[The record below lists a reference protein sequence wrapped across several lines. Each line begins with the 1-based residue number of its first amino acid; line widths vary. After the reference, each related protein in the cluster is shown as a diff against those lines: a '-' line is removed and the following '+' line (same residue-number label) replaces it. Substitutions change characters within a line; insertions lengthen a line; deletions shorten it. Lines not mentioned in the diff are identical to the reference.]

1 MWEYLLSTLPDWIR
15 FAVGPGRWCA
25 VSDLDEEDRYIDTKY
40 MADSSALLVLKFKK
54 KEKKRSFMFDIEF
67 QESRVL

>member
-1 MWEYLLSTLPDWIR
+1 MLSALPNWIP

-25 VSDLDEEDRYIDTKY
+25 VSGFDEEDKYIDMECT
-40 MADSSALLVLKFKK
+40 ADSSALLVMKFFL
-54 KEKKRSFMFDIEF
+54 KEKSFMCSTEF